1 MTERTCKT
9 CQSDKEQCL
18 DCNYPDWPNWTG
30 KSRIDII
37 GQNGNDG
44 LHYTT
49 AQQLLKDAAT
59 IMDQRA
65 KQYDAPGGERS
76 MGKTVAMFNLAT
88 GRDMTEVEGWF
99 FMECLKNVR
108 YFQNPKVPHEDSVK
122 DKIAYAAL
130 FGEAALCNVE

>member
-1 MTERTCKT
+1 MTEIPCKT
-9 CQSDKEQCL
+9 CKCESSAQCSG
-18 DCNYPDWPNWTG
+18 CGEPEWPNWI
-30 KSRIDII
+30 KSDI
-37 GQNGNDG
+37 
-44 LHYTT
+44 HSATYTT
-49 AQQLLKDAAT
+49 AQQLLKDAAS

-130 FGEAALCNVE
+130 FGEAALCNA